1 MKKVFFIIAVC
12 LATITANAQEQLANS
27 DFEQWESVTYSGRTG
42 EEPVKWSSFLDGTG
56 TLKSMAGYSQ
66 LTKSTDVRKDAEG
79 QYCAVINARAVKM
92 GMITLA
98 TAQGN
103 LTNGCVNMGSTTATD
118 ASGNYNYINEQRED
132 QAMKFTSR
140 PKSLKVWMKGACQY
154 NASIAVH
161 LVKSGYYQDPE
172 SSKNPNTAKKIAS
185 ATKSIAVTNEWT
197 EYEVDFAY
205 EEGVEDNPEYI
216 LVTFASSATPGKAN
230 VNDILYI
237 DDLVMV
243 YDTPSVL
250 MGDADDDGSVTMT
263 DVNIVTD
270 KYLGTDV
277 KLNEKAADMNNDGAI
292 TIEDANA
299 IINITNKKEEK

>member
-1 MKKVFFIIAVC
+1 MIAVC
-12 LATITANAQEQLANS
+12 MTAISANAQEQLENS
-27 DFEQWESVTYSGRTG
+27 GFEQWESVTYSGRTG

-66 LTKSTDVRKDAEG
+66 LKKSTDVREGAEG

-118 ASGNYNYINEQRED
+118 ASGNYNYINTERED

-161 LVKSGYYQDPE
+161 LVTSGYYQDPE
-172 SSKNPNTAKKIAS
+172 TSKNPNTAKKVAS
-185 ATKSIAVTNEWT
+185 ATKSIAITSTWT
-197 EYEVDFAY
+197 EYEVEFAY

-230 VNDILYI
+230 VNDVLYI

-243 YDTPSVL
+243 YDTPEVL
-250 MGDADDDGSVTMT
+250 KGDADGDGSVTMG
-263 DVNIVTD
+263 DANLVVN
-270 KYLGTDV
+270 KYLGGDV
-277 KLNEKAADMNNDGAI
+277 TLDEKAADMNEDGEI
-292 TIEDANA
+292 TMSDANA
-299 IINITNKKEEK
+299 IVNKYLSE